1 MNKIQQELDAIAEAN
16 DGILKA
22 DAVVEFAKNEDTAL
36 HSKFEWD
43 DTKAGHQWR
52 LAQARNIIRINVEM
66 IKGSGDDMPVRM
78 FVNLKDDRYNGDGGG
93 YRRTVDV
100 LTDEER
106 RRQLLKEA
114 LADANAWRK
123 RYKHLK
129 ELDGVFAALD
139 AVEIKALTVAA

>member
-1 MNKIQQELDAIAEAN
+1 MNKIKQELDAIAEAN

-66 IKGSGDDMPVRM
+66 IKGSGSDMPVRM
-78 FVNLKDDRYNGDGGG
+78 FVNLKSDRYNGDGGG

-123 RYKHLK
+123 RYKHIK

>member
-36 HSKFEWD
+36 HSRFEWD

-52 LAQARNIIRINVEM
+52 LAQARNIIRINIEL
-66 IKGSGDDMPVRM
+66 IKSSGDDMPVRM
-78 FVNLKDDRYNGDGGG
+78 FVNLKSDRYNGDGGG

-123 RYKHLK
+123 RYKHIK